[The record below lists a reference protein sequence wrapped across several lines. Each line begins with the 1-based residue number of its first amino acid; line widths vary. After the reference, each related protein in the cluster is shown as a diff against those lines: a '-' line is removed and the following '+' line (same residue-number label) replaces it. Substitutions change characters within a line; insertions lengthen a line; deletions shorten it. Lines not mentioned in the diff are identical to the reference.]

1 MIYLSVILCTHN
13 PNQLFLERV
22 LKSLCVQT
30 LSFENWELIL
40 VDNAST
46 SSVEQ
51 ISSIQPL
58 LNTLKWRIV
67 LETELGLTSARLAG
81 IRNSVG
87 NILVFVDDDTLLEP
101 SYLENA
107 LTAFRNNPEI
117 GAAGGRIQGEFEL
130 APQSWMVNHLG
141 NLAIRDFG
149 DRPIRA
155 LIYNESGPWEPC
167 GAGMVISAVIAR
179 EYDRQISNGARTKLD
194 RIGKALSSCGD
205 TDLARTATDM
215 GFYLAYEPSLKLTHI
230 IPRQR
235 LTLRYLVRLSYS
247 IQRDGWLLYRIRG
260 KHCQISQL
268 KFLILCFMIP
278 FNTFS
283 SSPRIWLLNMAEALG
298 KLQGRR
304 IYLLHA
310 KYF

>member
-1 MIYLSVILCTHN
+1 MVYLSVILCTHN
-13 PNQLFLERV
+13 PNQLFFERV
-22 LKSLCVQT
+22 LTSLSKQT
-30 LSFENWELIL
+30 LPPENWELIL

-46 SSVEQ
+46 SPVEQ

-58 LNTLKWRIV
+58 FNTLKWRII

-87 NILVFVDDDTLLEP
+87 DILVFVDDDTLLEP

-155 LIYNESGPWEPC
+155 LIYNECGPWEPC
-167 GAGMVISAVIAR
+167 GAGMVVRAVIAR
-179 EYDRQISNGARTKLD
+179 EYERKVINGARTKLD
-194 RIGKALSSCGD
+194 RIGKTLSSCGD
-205 TDLARTATDM
+205 SDLARTATDI

-247 IQRDGWLLYRIRG
+247 IQRDGWLLYRMRG
-260 KHCQISQL
+260 KHCQISQF
-268 KFLILCFMIP
+268 KFVILCLTMP

-283 SSPRIWLLNMAEALG
+283 PNPRRWLLNMAEALG
-298 KLQGRR
+298 MLQGRR
-304 IYLLHA
+304 INLSPT
-310 KYF
+310 K